1 MKRSSP
7 RSTAALLVSVS
18 IIASALSVPASAQ
31 GRVEVGN
38 AASVVGSVEIQA
50 SAKAKKRK
58 LARKQRVAWGDII
71 TTSKKSQAQLLL
83 LDRSSFGI
91 GTKSRVRIDK
101 FVYDPNKDRSFT
113 ATLLKGAL
121 RFFSGR
127 KGRKQSGEVKTS
139 SGRIGIRGT
148 AVDMF
153 AGPKAVKVG
162 EHEDALKGVKDKKD
176 EATMVILRGPGV
188 GTAGELTQGLV
199 EVEAAGV
206 TVVLDEPGL
215 AAYIPR
221 IGAAPIGPFRI
232 SDRGLLR
239 SQNRLAPEVKRAND
253 GGGLLGD
260 LLPVAAGLGA
270 AAAAVLISQDGEE
283 VPGVIVNP
291 NDSPVA
297 GCDDPDANGVC

>member
-1 MKRSSP
+1 MTYKGFNNS
-7 RSTAALLVSVS
+7 AALLISVS
-18 IIASALSVPASAQ
+18 IIASSLSAPASAQ
-31 GRVEVGN
+31 SRVEVGN
-38 AASVVGSVEIQA
+38 AASVVGTVEIQA

-71 TTSKKSQAQLLL
+71 STSKKSQAQLLL

-101 FVYDPNKDRSFT
+101 FVYDPNKDRSFG

-127 KGRKQSGEVKTS
+127 KGGSQSGEVKTS

-153 AGPKAVKVG
+153 AGPKAVKVA
-162 EHEDALKGVKDKKD
+162 EHEDALKGVKDKKS

-188 GTAGELTQGLV
+188 GTAGELTRGLV

-239 SQNRLAPEVKRAND
+239 AQNRLAPEVQRAND

-270 AAAAVLISQDGEE
+270 AAAAVLISQDGGD
-283 VPGVIVNP
+283 VPGVTIDP
-291 NDSPVA
+291 NGSTTA
-297 GCDDPDANGVC
+297 GCADPDANGVC